1 MNIADETIKGCSFL
15 SRYHYTKS
23 NNYLKDDIE
32 FVTEFPCLLGH
43 PVEVQYNHEIVTLK
57 EFRVVFKC
65 QFCGNP
71 VHMVIWLFS

>member
-23 NNYLKDDIE
+23 NNYLKDYIE
-32 FVTEFPCLLGH
+32 FVTEFPCLFGH

-65 QFCGNP
+65 HFCGNP